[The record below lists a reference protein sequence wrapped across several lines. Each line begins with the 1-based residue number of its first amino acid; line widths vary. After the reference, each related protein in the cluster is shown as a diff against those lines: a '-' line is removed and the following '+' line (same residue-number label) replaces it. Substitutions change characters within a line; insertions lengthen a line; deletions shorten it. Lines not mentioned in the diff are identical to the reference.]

1 MVNVK
6 WVNVTTL
13 ELNIITILLLLL
25 TPPLDIKGAKY
36 FNYYQWT
43 ELTVHCCHKT

>member
-1 MVNVK
+1 MGK
-6 WVNVTTL
+6 RY
-13 ELNIITILLLLL
+13 NIVAEHYHYFASSFN